1 MSTIRNITT
10 KWGKGELADMQ
21 RELVGRRLELAS
33 MQAPRERIEQHL
45 VADALPII
53 GNGLENHLARHEGW
67 LASGK
72 ELLEN
77 ARRSERAVIEKYGAN
92 NALAQGE
99 TEFRQRHEKSVAKHQ
114 ALVNRARKLLEKL
127 KAHGLPEAVFTQKA
141 YEHFTLLKN
150 VSTTEVAPSLPP
162 GTRSA

>member
-1 MSTIRNITT
+1 MSTIRNITA

-72 ELLEN
+72 QLLES
-77 ARRSERAVIEKYGAN
+77 AREGERRAIEKYGATN
-92 NALAQGE
+92 GLAQKE
-99 TEFRQRHEKSVAKHQ
+99 TEFRERHEKSVAKYQ
-114 ALVNRARKLLEKL
+114 TSVTRAKKLLEKL

-141 YEHFTLLKN
+141 YEHFTPLKS
-150 VSTTEVAPSLPP
+150 VSTETPPSLPP
-162 GTRSA
+162 GTVPA